1 MSTLSPPS
9 FDHCFQLLASSSMH
23 DTFGYRPFPW
33 QTEVLKRLYHIAS
46 AKSPIQCHPTFLCQP
61 TGGGKSMVRDTF
73 TSTVG
78 GVTINVAP
86 LLALNVDQHDK
97 LLQKRLLKQK
107 IMSIHVDTYRI
118 HAQQQC
124 IINKILNAPLAVSI
138 VLFASPQSHVVGTV
152 WHTLALRLLDAK
164 RLKLVCIDKIHL
176 FAQFG
181 LWFRSEFLLLKKS
194 LFQHLII
201 ASSPG
206 APVRTHIPV
215 LAMMATA
222 DKHLL
227 DHLQSLTG
235 LTFKEDNVFWPS
247 SSGMV
252 QHSQNSEYTPLPQA
266 LRYLKPRIVSCMR
279 GNVIGK
285 NPSQF
290 LVYSNKRKVESW
302 QKALL
307 ELMDHEDLL
316 GKVILITGPMSR
328 DQKFSSNTT
337 VFAINCSRR

>member
-1 MSTLSPPS
+1 MSTLSPSS

-23 DTFGYRPFPW
+23 DTFGYCPFPW
-33 QTEVLKRLYHIAS
+33 QTKVLKRLYHMAS
-46 AKSPIQCHPTFLCQP
+46 AKSPIQCQPTFLCQP

-73 TSTVG
+73 ALTVG
-78 GVTINVAP
+78 GITINVAP
-86 LLALNVDQHDK
+86 LLALNANQHDK

-107 IMSIHVDTYRI
+107 IMSIHLDTYRI

-124 IINKILNAPLAVSI
+124 IINKILNAPLAASI
-138 VLFASPQSHVVGTV
+138 VLFASPQSLAIGTV

-164 RLKLVCIDKIHL
+164 RLKLVCIDEIHL

-206 APVRTHIPV
+206 APVRTRIPV
-215 LAMMATA
+215 LAMTATA
-222 DKHLL
+222 YKHLL

-235 LTFKEDNVFWPS
+235 LITFEKDNVFWPS
-247 SSGMV
+247 ASGMV
-252 QHSQNSEYTPLPQA
+252 QRSQNIEYTPSPQA
-266 LRYLKPRIVSCMR
+266 FRYLKPRFVSCMR
-279 GNVIGK
+279 GNVTGE

-290 LVYSNKRKVESW
+290 LVYSNSGRKVESW
-302 QKALL
+302 QKALS
-307 ELMDHEDLL
+307 ELTDHEDLL
-316 GKVILITGPMSR
+316 GDVILIALGRCPVIR
-328 DQKFSSNTT
+328 NFIEHNCFCDQLF
-337 VFAINCSRR
+337 